1 MNKMIL
7 ASAVALLATSS
18 LTLAHGQGQ
27 GKKGLLRFDRD
38 GNGVVTLDEMRTGA
52 LERFD
57 RMDANK
63 DGRLT
68 LDEIVAAETERA
80 AKRFAEMD
88 KNHDG
93 KLERAEVPKM
103 PDEVFAR
110 LDKDGNG
117 SISREEMAL
126 AHGSGSD
133 KAARER
139 LQRADKNHDGAISRD
154 EAKAEV
160 EARFASLD
168 TNHDGVL
175 SAEELKAAH
184 RGHGK
189 RGHGEPKDQ

>member
-7 ASAVALLATSS
+7 ASVVALLATSS
-18 LTLAHGQGQ
+18 LALAQGQ

-52 LERFD
+52 LEHFD
-57 RMDANK
+57 RMDTSK

-68 LDEIVAAETERA
+68 LDEIVAAETGRA
-80 AKRFAEMD
+80 AKHFAEMD
-88 KNHDG
+88 KNVDG
-93 KLERAEVPKM
+93 KVERAEVPKM

-110 LDKDGNG
+110 LDKNGDGA
-117 SISREEMAL
+117 ISREEMAL
-126 AHGSGSD
+126 ARGD
-133 KAARER
+133 RFQKEARER
-139 LQRADKNHDGAISRD
+139 LQRADKDHDGAISRD

-175 SAEELKAAH
+175 SADEMKAAH
-184 RGHGK
+184 QGHGK
-189 RGHGEPKDQ
+189 RGHGKPKTQ